1 MGNKTALIVDD
12 SRSARFA
19 LRRHLEHHAYKVDT
33 AESAEEAYN
42 FLKDHRPEVI
52 FLDHVMPGIDGFTA
66 LQHIKQDPATVGIPV
81 VICSSNEGADFN
93 SEAMAKG
100 ASDVLQKPPSP
111 EQLTR
116 VLENLQQFAADIKSA
131 QASAPTTAPA
141 SKVTNLREPDVTIG
155 QAVMNVLRNTLT
167 RSEPE
172 APPTPVAQ
180 APVPPPVV
188 AAPPPPA
195 PPVAAAPPPPAR
207 VAAPPPPPPPVA
219 VVAPPVV
226 VAPPPVAVAPPPPAP
241 MPVAAHATAAA
252 EPALMPTALRD
263 QLESRLKRLT
273 QDVFHQVS
281 EIKANLAVVESRL
294 RDPDEDR
301 QLLEAAARDGIRDL
315 QTRVEW
321 LESRIDARIE
331 ELQVRVETLLQ
342 EQLQQQHRQMQEQL
356 LQHQRHVQ
364 EQLQQQLAQ
373 QNQLLA
379 RIEGL
384 SHTQQTQ
391 AVRIGEVLQQART
404 VASEEAHSASE
415 RTVMSAAARIADQL
429 ADSIAKALGRK

>member
-81 VICSSNEGADFN
+81 VICSSNEGTDFN
-93 SEAMAKG
+93 NEARAKG
-100 ASDVLQKPPSP
+100 ASDVLQKPPST

-116 VLENLQQFAADIKSA
+116 VLENLQQFAADIKNA
-131 QASAPTTAPA
+131 QAAAPTPAPA

-155 QAVMNVLRNTLT
+155 QAVISALRTTLSH
-167 RSEPE
+167 SEP
-172 APPTPVAQ
+172 APVAQ
-180 APVPPPVV
+180 APVPPP
-188 AAPPPPA
+188 A
-195 PPVAAAPPPPAR
+195 
-207 VAAPPPPPPPVA
+207 
-219 VVAPPVV
+219 
-226 VAPPPVAVAPPPPAP
+226 PPVAVAPPPA
-241 MPVAAHATAAA
+241 PVAAPPPPPVVVAAPPPVVAAPVPPPPPAPVVTPTPAVAAA
-252 EPALMPTALRD
+252 GEPAMMPAALRD

-301 QLLEAAARDGIRDL
+301 ALLEAAARDGIRDL

-364 EQLQQQLAQ
+364 EQLQQQTAQ

-391 AVRIGEVLQQART
+391 AARIGEVLLQART